1 MGYPMN
7 DKAIRGGGLMKVLF
21 AILVSV
27 LCCAV
32 MAADLTN
39 SEKKVVADSIRKEL
53 TDPDSAKFK
62 WVPLVGKTTN
72 AGGSASATYCG
83 LVNSKNRMGGYAGD
97 APFIVFLMWVNNK
110 FLSAVV
116 RVGSANW
123 ESTESKSIVETC
135 MSSGYDRLDLA
146 E

>member
-1 MGYPMN
+1 MN
-7 DKAIRGGGLMKVLF
+7 DKAIRGGGLLRVLF

-27 LCCAV
+27 LCGAA

-53 TDPDSAKFK
+53 TDPDSARFK
-62 WVPLVGKTTN
+62 WAPLAGKATN
-72 AGGSASATYCG
+72 ADGSASATYCG

-97 APFIVFLMWVNNK
+97 APFIVFLVWVNNK
-110 FLSAVV
+110 FLSAVD

-123 ESTESKSIVETC
+123 ESIESKSIVKVCT
-135 MSSGYDRLDLA
+135 SSGYDRLDLA